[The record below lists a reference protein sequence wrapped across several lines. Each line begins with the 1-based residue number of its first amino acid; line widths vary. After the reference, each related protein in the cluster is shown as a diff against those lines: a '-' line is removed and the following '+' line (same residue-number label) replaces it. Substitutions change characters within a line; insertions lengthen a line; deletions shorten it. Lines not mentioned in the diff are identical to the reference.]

1 MNRYLSYG
9 ILALALAAL
18 FSSCSKKDSDEA
30 CIHQVTMDL
39 DRGNYTAVID
49 SSCATAMQKGGAYF
63 GRAGFDVKDVINSF
77 SSSKNTNSGTSSLNT
92 YMTSLV
98 STVTESTL
106 SDLDSATT
114 QYDTIP
120 STSESYLDAQFY
132 SGLAD
137 AVKGL
142 ALIKIVLDI
151 NGTGTLVTT
160 CDKND
165 NSKPDAIDATS
176 CSLVIS
182 SGATATVGET
192 VSACT
197 ASVTLVSD
205 TSPISFGSTKPGTYR
220 GLILQIDGAGT
231 NVSGCVSPNQY
242 KKLLYWTSSG
252 AWAAVATDSGAPSC
266 TGSDGQVWPCP
277 IIVDNAPLDLVSA
290 INISLNNSMSSI
302 NSSLSGTSDVQTS
315 VQTVKTDACPSGT
328 CTAAD
333 LAKYLLTY

>member
-39 DRGNYTAVID
+39 DRSNYTAVID
-49 SSCATAMQKGGAYF
+49 SPCATAMQKGGAYF
-63 GRAGFDVKDVINSF
+63 GRAGFDVKSVINSF
-77 SSSKNTNSGTSSLNT
+77 SKSKNTSTGTSSLNT

-106 SDLDSATT
+106 TDLDNATT

-120 STSESYLDAQFY
+120 STSDSYLDAQFY
-132 SGLAD
+132 SGIAD

-151 NGTGTLVTT
+151 NGTGTIVTT

-165 NSKPDAIDATS
+165 NSKPDSIDSTS
-176 CSLVIS
+176 CTLLIS
-182 SGATATVGET
+182 SGATATVGEP

-197 ASVTLVSD
+197 ASTTLVSD
-205 TSPISFGSTKPGTYR
+205 TSPITFDSTRPGTYR
-220 GLILQIDGAGT
+220 GLVLQIDGAGT
-231 NVSGCVSPNQY
+231 NVAGCVSPNQY
-242 KKLLYWTSSG
+242 RKLMYWTTSG
-252 AWAAVATDSGAPSC
+252 TWAAVATASGTPSC
-266 TGSDGQVWPCP
+266 TGSDGTLWPCP
-277 IIVDNAPLDLVSA
+277 LIKDNAPLDLVSA
-290 INISLNNSMSSI
+290 IDASLSSST
-302 NSSLSGTSDVQTS
+302 SSLSSSLTSTNDVQTS
-315 VQTVKTDACPSGT
+315 VTTLKTDACPSGT